1 MEECAL
7 GHACRLADVVHR
19 GCRVALGAD
28 DIHGRVQQFCFR
40 TFPERHNAE
49 HTNRLVIT
57 SSGLPANAAAAAHEC
72 SGLREDEM
80 YG

>member
-1 MEECAL
+1 
-7 GHACRLADVVHR
+7 
-19 GCRVALGAD
+19 
-28 DIHGRVQQFCFR
+28 
-40 TFPERHNAE
+40 
-49 HTNRLVIT
+49 LVIT